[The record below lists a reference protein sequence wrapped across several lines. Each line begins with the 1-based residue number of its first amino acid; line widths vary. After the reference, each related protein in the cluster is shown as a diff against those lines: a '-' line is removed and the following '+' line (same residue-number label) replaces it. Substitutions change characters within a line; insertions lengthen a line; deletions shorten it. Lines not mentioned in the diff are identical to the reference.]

1 MIERRLQLAT
11 RRGELLA
18 RSRMQ
23 RQQLS
28 RDLAPL
34 ADALGSVDR
43 GLHHLNRAGRWLQRN
58 PAVVGAA
65 VATLVVLRPRRVF
78 GLLRRLWQLR
88 GLLAGAAGAAGMAG
102 SAASTGL
109 AGLSSRVADLAPLL
123 RQWLRR

>member
-1 MIERRLQLAT
+1 MIDRRLQLAT

-18 RSRMQ
+18 QSRMQ

-58 PAVVGAA
+58 PAVVAVA

-78 GLLRRLWQLR
+78 GLLRRVWRLR

-102 SAASTGL
+102 SSGL
-109 AGLSSRVADLAPLL
+109 AGLSSRLADLAPLL
-123 RQWLRR
+123 RQWLGRRS

>member
-65 VATLVVLRPRRVF
+65 VATLMVLRPRRVF

-88 GLLAGAAGAAGMAG
+88 GLLAGAAGMAG
-102 SAASTGL
+102 SAGV
-109 AGLSSRVADLAPLL
+109 AGLGSRLSELAPLL
-123 RQWLRR
+123 SQWLQRRRQS